1 MSKENLETRP
11 YPNEHSCRLKPP
23 NYKKYAR
30 KNCYKKHDDK
40 CIDFIFGI
48 ISADESEL
56 QAMRYPTDI
65 WTEDAARAHC
75 KENDGTFEPAEKE
88 EDSVKDNEIE
98 VRHIP
103 MGEMRAVT
111 DEDGKMVVEGYAI
124 VYNRE
129 GDIWGDKEI
138 ILSGA
143 ATEALKVEDQYY
155 LWQHDPSIPLARKKI
170 GTLTAKED
178 KDGVF
183 IKAIFPDTQ
192 SGKDHYQDIAS
203 GLVDKQ
209 SFAFRVADDEW
220 KRETID
226 GMEFWKRYIKRF
238 AEIPEFSAVTFPAYT
253 DTTLQTRMKDLASKN
268 KPQPE
273 ASGEAGGAP
282 PEILK
287 SVRDNIEMQ
296 RKSLMEEINGH

>member
-1 MSKENLETRP
+1 MP
-11 YPNEHSCRLKPP
+11 YENEHSCRLKPP

-40 CIDFIFGI
+40 CIDYIFGI
-48 ISADESEL
+48 VSPDESEL
-56 QAMRYPTDI
+56 QAMRYPKDI
-65 WTEDAARAHC
+65 WTEDAAGAHC
-75 KENDGTFEPAEKE
+75 KEHGGTFEPAGEE
-88 EDSVKDNEIE
+88 EDSMKDNELEI
-98 VRHIP
+98 RHIP

-111 DEDGKMVVEGYAI
+111 DDDGKMIVEGYAI

-138 ILSGA
+138 VLPGA
-143 ATEALKVEDQYY
+143 STEALKVEDQYY
-155 LWQHDPSIPLARKKI
+155 LWQHNPESPLARKKI
-170 GTLTAKED
+170 GTLSVKED

-183 IKAIFPDTQ
+183 IKAEFINTQ
-192 SGKDHYQDIAS
+192 FGRDCHVNIAS

-226 GMEFWKRYIKRF
+226 GIEFWKRYIKKF

-253 DTTLQTRMKDLASKN
+253 DTTLQVRMKDLASKN

-282 PEILK
+282 PEVLK
-287 SVRDNIEMQ
+287 SARDNIEAQ
-296 RKSLMEEINGH
+296 RKSVQEEIDGH

>member
-1 MSKENLETRP
+1 MP
-11 YPNEHSCRLKPP
+11 YENEHSCRLKPP

-48 ISADESEL
+48 VSADESEL
-56 QAMRYPTDI
+56 QSMRYKTDI

-88 EDSVKDNEIE
+88 KDSARENGLE
-98 VRHIP
+98 VREIP

-111 DEDGKMVVEGYAI
+111 DDDGKMIVEGYAI

-129 GDIWGDKEI
+129 GDIWGDKEV
-138 ILSGA
+138 ILPGA

-155 LWQHDPSIPLARKKI
+155 LWQHDSGSPLARKKI

-183 IKAIFPDTQ
+183 IRAELINTQ
-192 SGKDHYQDIAS
+192 FGRDCHLNIAS

-209 SFAFRVADDEW
+209 SFAFLVADDEW
-220 KRETID
+220 KRETVE
-226 GMEFWKRYIKRF
+226 GTEFWKRYIKKF
-238 AEIPEFSAVTFPAYT
+238 AEIPEFSAVTFPVYT

-268 KPQPE
+268 KPE
-273 ASGEAGGAP
+273 SGTSEEAGGAP
-282 PEILK
+282 PEVLK
-287 SVRDNIEMQ
+287 ESRDNIEAN
-296 RKSLMEEINGH
+296 RKSLTEEIDGY